1 METISLTPDPEK
13 SDENFKP
20 WGDVTDTNK
29 HNPNNFRYLVHGIN
43 PAATML
49 IGDQAHT
56 LRRGSYAGQA

>member
-29 HNPNNFRYLVHGIN
+29 HNPNNFRYLVHGVIKSK
-43 PAATML
+43 P
-49 IGDQAHT
+49 Q
-56 LRRGSYAGQA
+56 SPE